1 MTKSSDIKAFLC
13 ARSGAQKEA
22 PHLKFA
28 NQKVQDKKLLSETHT
43 CLDRENH
50 EKFEIYS
57 MCDNPK
63 LNYYSGRT

>member
-13 ARSGAQKEA
+13 ARSGAQKET

-28 NQKVQDKKLLSETHT
+28 NQKVQDKKLLPETHT

-50 EKFEIYS
+50 ETS
-57 MCDNPK
+57 
-63 LNYYSGRT
+63 